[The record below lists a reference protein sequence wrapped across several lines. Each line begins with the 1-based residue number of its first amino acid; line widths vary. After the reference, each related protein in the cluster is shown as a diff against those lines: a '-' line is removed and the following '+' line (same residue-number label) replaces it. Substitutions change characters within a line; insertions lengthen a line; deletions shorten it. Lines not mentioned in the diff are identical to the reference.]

1 MNKPFIN
8 FGISHDRCN
17 RRFMEDFNKIEIND
31 DLSYFSICD
40 GHGGDL
46 VAKYVNE
53 FFFQKFL
60 ENSFMLNTHNYYDF
74 FYNIC
79 MDIDEEVKKNIS
91 LAFTSGSTYIGL
103 IFYKNNIFIV
113 NVGDSIININI
124 NNTIVFQN
132 IKHTPNNYD
141 EYRRILKTQN
151 VYNGRI
157 KGIINI
163 SRSFGDFYFK
173 YNTNI
178 EDNPIICIPDVTMF
192 NINKF
197 LYKKTFFLIASDGI
211 LLQLS
216 LAEINLY
223 IYNMLIKGYDPQY
236 ITQKILNYFVKNKNK
251 DNLTLIIVVL
261 NNFIDK

>member
-17 RRFMEDFNKIEIND
+17 RRYMEDFNKIEINE

-46 VAKYVNE
+46 VAKYVSE
-53 FFFQKFL
+53 HFLKKFL
-60 ENSFMLNTHNYYDF
+60 ENSYILNKHNYKDF

-79 MDIDEEVKKNIS
+79 LDIDEEIKKNMSI
-91 LAFTSGSTYIGL
+91 AFTSGCTYIGL
-103 IFYKNNIFIV
+103 IFFKNNVFVI
-113 NVGDSIININI
+113 NLGDSIININI

-132 IKHTPNNYD
+132 IKHTPDNYN
-141 EYRRILKTQN
+141 EYTRIIKTQN

-157 KGIINI
+157 KGIINV

-173 YNTNI
+173 YHSNI
-178 EDNPIICIPDVTMF
+178 EDNPITCIPDVSMF

-197 LYKKTFFLIASDGI
+197 LDKKTFFLIASDGI
-211 LLQLS
+211 LLQLTLS
-216 LAEINLY
+216 EINSY
-223 IYNMLIKGYDPQY
+223 IYEMLNNGYDPQY
-236 ITQKILNYFVKNKNK
+236 ITQKILNYFVKHNNK

-261 NNFIDK
+261 NNFT